1 MPTECSAK
9 PMGFAR
15 VDGGGDH
22 MDMDGDEPLDEARDL
37 PPTLLFDLLNASP
50 FVGLVLFLLCLLLF

>member
-1 MPTECSAK
+1 
-9 PMGFAR
+9 
-15 VDGGGDH
+15 

-50 FVGLVLFLLCLLLF
+50 FIGLARISHHG